1 MQLLEPPFRQDSF
14 TRLLRYEIKGNLWL
28 LAFHRFKISDQKK
41 LVSPFLLAT
50 SIVCICY
57 LICVKT
63 MEHMLSPGGKE
74 EPGRATAHS
83 FIHAHALLLLLVF
96 FRQNNAGNFLNRNLS
111 FWCNDTL
118 LYIYFFFQYIFKYYV
133 IIFPL
138 LGAFFHFAPFQ
149 CKNYLV
155 QKKNVLPYESST
167 TLFLI

>member
-1 MQLLEPPFRQDSF
+1 MRTLLEILFQHDSF

-28 LAFHRFKISDQKK
+28 LAFHRFKNSDQKK

-63 MEHMLSPGGKE
+63 MEHMLSPGEKE
-74 EPGRATAHS
+74 EPGRATS
-83 FIHAHALLLLLVF
+83 CFIHAHALLLQLSFF
-96 FRQNNAGNFLNRNLS
+96 FRQNNGGNFINRNLS
-111 FWCNDTL
+111 FWCDDTL
-118 LYIYFFFQYIFKYYV
+118 MYFFFQYKFNYSV
-133 IIFPL
+133 IIFPHL
-138 LGAFFHFAPFQ
+138 SAFFHFAPFQ

-155 QKKNVLPYESST
+155 QKKNVLPYENST

>member
-1 MQLLEPPFRQDSF
+1 MQYWDCHGIIRNVSENRNTYLKSKNKIKNIFKNLVQLLEPPFRQDSF

-83 FIHAHALLLLLVF
+83 FIHAHALLLLL
-96 FRQNNAGNFLNRNLS
+96 S
-111 FWCNDTL
+111 
-118 LYIYFFFQYIFKYYV
+118 FFFVKTMLGIF
-133 IIFPL
+133 
-138 LGAFFHFAPFQ
+138 
-149 CKNYLV
+149 
-155 QKKNVLPYESST
+155 
-167 TLFLI
+167 

>member
-1 MQLLEPPFRQDSF
+1 MESSEMWVKTEIFKTKKWIRIKNIFKNLVQFLDTPFRHDSF
-14 TRLLRYEIKGNLWL
+14 TRLLRYEIKENLWL

-83 FIHAHALLLLLVF
+83 FIHAHALLLRL
-96 FRQNNAGNFLNRNLS
+96 
-111 FWCNDTL
+111 
-118 LYIYFFFQYIFKYYV
+118 FFFVKTMLGIF
-133 IIFPL
+133 
-138 LGAFFHFAPFQ
+138 
-149 CKNYLV
+149 
-155 QKKNVLPYESST
+155 
-167 TLFLI
+167 

>member
-1 MQLLEPPFRQDSF
+1 MQLLEPPFRHDSF

-74 EPGRATAHS
+74 EPGRVTAHS
-83 FIHAHALLLLLVF
+83 FIHAHALLLLLSF
-96 FRQNNAGNFLNRNLS
+96 FSSKQCWEFLNRNLS
-111 FWCNDTL
+111 FLMRWHTSVHIL
-118 LYIYFFFQYIFKYYV
+118 LFSVHIQNQILCYHISSFRCIFSFCTSVKT
-133 IIFPL
+133 I
-138 LGAFFHFAPFQ
+138 
-149 CKNYLV
+149 
-155 QKKNVLPYESST
+155 
-167 TLFLI
+167 

>member
-1 MQLLEPPFRQDSF
+1 MLGLSWNHQKCEWKQKYLKPKNKIKYLCKNLVQLLETPFRHDSF

-83 FIHAHALLLLLVF
+83 FIHAHALLLLLSFF

-118 LYIYFFFQYIFKYYV
+118 L
-133 IIFPL
+133 
-138 LGAFFHFAPFQ
+138 
-149 CKNYLV
+149 
-155 QKKNVLPYESST
+155 
-167 TLFLI
+167 